1 MLAYSSFDQMR
12 KLKDSIMPNIK
23 RRAISSGSKFETL
36 AGYSRAIVDG
46 EFIFISGTVGYDFKT
61 GAIPEG
67 AEKQTRQALANISEA
82 LAQANATLQD
92 IVRVR
97 VFLTSRDDIL
107 PVSKI
112 LGETFADPRPTNTT
126 VIVTLA
132 EEEMRVELEVTALKR
147 AD

>member
-1 MLAYSSFDQMR
+1 MT
-12 KLKDSIMPNIK
+12 NHV
-23 RRAISSGSKFETL
+23 RRAILSGSKFETL

-46 EFIFISGTVGYDFKT
+46 EFIFVSGTVGYNFKT
-61 GAIPEG
+61 GDIPKG
-67 AEKQTRQALANISEA
+67 AENQTRQALANISEA

-97 VFLTSRDDIL
+97 VFLTSRDDII
-107 PVSKI
+107 PVSTI
-112 LGETFADPRPTNTT
+112 LGETFSEPRPTNTT
-126 VIVTLA
+126 VIVQLA

>member
-1 MLAYSSFDQMR
+1 M
-12 KLKDSIMPNIK
+12 
-23 RRAISSGSKFETL
+23 SGSKFETL

-46 EFIFISGTVGYDFKT
+46 EFIFVSGTVGYNFKT
-61 GAIPEG
+61 GEVPEG
-67 AEKQTRQALANISEA
+67 VEDQTHRALANIAEA

-97 VFLTSRDDIL
+97 VFLTTRDDIM

-112 LGETFADPRPTNTT
+112 LGGTFGEPRPTNTT
-126 VIVTLA
+126 VIVQLA
-132 EEEMRVELEVTALKR
+132 EEQMKIELEVTALKR